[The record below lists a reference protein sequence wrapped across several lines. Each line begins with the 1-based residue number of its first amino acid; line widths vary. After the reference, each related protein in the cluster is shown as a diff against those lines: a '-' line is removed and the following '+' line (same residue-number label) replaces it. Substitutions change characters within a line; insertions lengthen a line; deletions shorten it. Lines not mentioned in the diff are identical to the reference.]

1 MRLKGETVYA
11 VHSQKSPL
19 LKSPL
24 TRSSLLMG
32 QLGVFYSLFHER
44 SLVCPRI
51 FSYSCWGLIKGK
63 LLKAPAQQQSSA

>member
-1 MRLKGETVYA
+1 
-11 VHSQKSPL
+11 
-19 LKSPL
+19 
-24 TRSSLLMG
+24 MG